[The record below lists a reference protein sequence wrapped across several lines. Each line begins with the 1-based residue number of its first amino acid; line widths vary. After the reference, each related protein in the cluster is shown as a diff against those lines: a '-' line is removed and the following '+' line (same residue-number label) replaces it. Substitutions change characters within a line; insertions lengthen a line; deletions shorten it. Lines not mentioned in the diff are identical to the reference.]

1 MGGMGIIS
9 NDIIKPIIIHTRRN
23 FMSTITVS
31 ILGVG
36 ARGGEAYGSYVNDCK
51 DKYKIVSLCDANPSK
66 IEKYSAL
73 FNVRKED
80 CYLNEEEFLKEKRS
94 DLLIIATLDQDH
106 VRLALKAIK
115 LGYAI
120 LLEKPISDNVEELVE
135 LQKTAKEYGTIIVV
149 CHVLR
154 YTVAIRKIKE
164 LIDAKKIG
172 ELVSFDSLEQVAY
185 WHYAHSYVR
194 GNWRSSKNA
203 TPMIMAKCCHDLDL
217 MQYFADSKCES
228 LSSVGSLRYFK
239 PENKP
244 EGATDRCIN
253 CKHVDTC
260 AYSAKRIYVDEW
272 NLCGK
277 PNAWPFT
284 VLSDKE
290 LTEEE
295 LFEKLKTT
303 RYGEC
308 VFNGYNDVVDHQF
321 VTATFENGVTA
332 NLNMMA
338 FTKGGG
344 RIMRFFG
351 TEGEILYDE
360 AGDHVTLKR
369 FGGENEVYVISKLTD
384 DLTGHGG
391 GDHRMID
398 AVYEV
403 LKGNADVADTSLDRS
418 IESHLMAIA
427 SEKSRL
433 SGGERVK
440 IHID

>member
-1 MGGMGIIS
+1 M
-9 NDIIKPIIIHTRRN
+9 KLV
-23 FMSTITVS
+23 TVS

-36 ARGGEAYGSYVNDCK
+36 ARGGEAYGKYIHECA
-51 DKYKIVSLCDANPSK
+51 DKYKIVSLCDMNPGK

-73 FNVRKED
+73 FGVDKSACFLDED
-80 CYLNEEEFLKEKRS
+80 EFFKEKRS
-94 DLLIIATLDQDH
+94 DVLVIASLDQDH
-106 VRLALKAIK
+106 VRMALKAIK

-120 LLEKPISDNVEELVE
+120 LLEKPVADNVEELYAIE
-135 LQKTAKEYGTIIVV
+135 KAAKEYGATIVV

-154 YTVAIRKIKE
+154 YTVAVRKIKE
-164 LIDAKKIG
+164 LLDAGKIG
-172 ELVSFDSLEQVAY
+172 QLVSFDDLEQVAY

-194 GNWRSSKNA
+194 GNWRNSENA

-217 MQYFADSKCES
+217 MQYFAGSKCES
-228 LSSVGSLRYFK
+228 LSSVGSLHYFK

-244 EGATDRCIN
+244 EGATEKCLN
-253 CKHVDTC
+253 CPHKDTC
-260 AYSAKRIYVDEW
+260 VYSAKRIYLDGWKE
-272 NLCGK
+272 GGM
-277 PNAWPFT
+277 PQAWPYT
-284 VLSDKE
+284 VLTDKAVS
-290 LTEEE
+290 EEE
-295 LFEKLKTT
+295 LLDKLQTT

-321 VTATFENGVTA
+321 VTAAFENGVTA

-351 TEGEILYDE
+351 TEGEIIYDE
-360 AGDHVTLKR
+360 AADHITLKK
-369 FGGENEVYVISKLTD
+369 FGGYNEIFTISKLTD
-384 DLTGHGG
+384 DLSGHGG

-398 AVYEV
+398 SLYEV
-403 LKGNADVADTSLDRS
+403 INGNEENADTSLSRS

-427 SEKSRL
+427 AERSRL

-440 IHID
+440 IHKD

>member
-1 MGGMGIIS
+1 M
-9 NDIIKPIIIHTRRN
+9 N
-23 FMSTITVS
+23 TITVS

-36 ARGGEAYGSYVNDCK
+36 ARGGEAYGKYIHECA
-51 DKYKIVSLCDANPSK
+51 DKYNIVALCDANPSK
-66 IEKYSAL
+66 LEKYSAL
-73 FNVRKED
+73 FEVD
-80 CYLNEEEFLKEKRS
+80 SAHCFLDEEEFFKEKRS
-94 DLLIIATLDQDH
+94 DVLVIATLDQDH
-106 VRLALKAIK
+106 VRMALKAIE

-120 LLEKPISDNVEELVE
+120 LLEKPVSDNVEELYALE
-135 LQKTAKEYGTIIVV
+135 KTAKEHGAVIVV

-164 LIDAKKIG
+164 LLDAKKIG
-172 ELVSFDSLEQVAY
+172 DLVSFDDLEQVAY

-194 GNWRSSKNA
+194 GNWRSSKNS

-217 MQYFADSKCES
+217 MQYFAESRCES

-244 EGATDRCIN
+244 QGAADKCLH
-253 CKHVDTC
+253 CQYKDTC
-260 AYSAKRIYVDEW
+260 AYSAKRIYLDGWKE
-272 NLCGK
+272 NGM
-277 PNAWPFT
+277 PDAWPYS
-284 VLSDKE
+284 VLSDKK

-295 LFEKLKTT
+295 LMSKLETT

-308 VFNGYNDVVDHQF
+308 VFNGQNDVVDHQF
-321 VTATFENGVTA
+321 VTANFENGVTA

-351 TEGEILYDE
+351 TEGEIVYDE
-360 AGDHVTLKR
+360 AADHITVKK
-369 FGGENEVYVISKLTD
+369 FGGDNEIYKISELTN
-384 DLTGHGG
+384 DLSGHGG

-398 AVYEV
+398 ALYNVFN
-403 LKGNADVADTSLDRS
+403 GNAQGADTSLTRS

-427 SEKSRL
+427 AEKSRL
-433 SGGERVK
+433 NGGECVK
-440 IHID
+440 IHSDKE